1 MYLMS
6 WSIICGKSL
15 KRTETESA
23 GRDGYRMSQQ
33 KEIIVF
39 TDSMGDCGINRVL
52 SELTDVWID
61 QGYKISLA
69 YIDRGNN
76 RQSDFSW
83 RQGIELIGIPCGKN
97 AASIYFSLTRSYVR
111 LLRNRPNAVAVSLSV
126 MTNFAVGAAAPFVK
140 NKIVISDR
148 NDPRRRP
155 AGRIKQF
162 FRDMAFKQA
171 DVLILQTEDV
181 KKYYQER
188 IHMTGVVIP
197 NPINKRMPAPIRGG
211 IAPCNCYCQSS

>member
-1 MYLMS
+1 MGKMRLQ
-6 WSIICGKSL
+6 SI
-15 KRTETESA
+15 
-23 GRDGYRMSQQ
+23 
-33 KEIIVF
+33 
-39 TDSMGDCGINRVL
+39 
-52 SELTDVWID
+52 
-61 QGYKISLA
+61 
-69 YIDRGNN
+69 
-76 RQSDFSW
+76 
-83 RQGIELIGIPCGKN
+83 
-97 AASIYFSLTRSYVR
+97 
-111 LLRNRPNAVAVSLSV
+111 SLSV
-126 MTNFAVGAAAPFVK
+126 MTNFAVGAAAHFVK

-197 NPINKRMPAPIRGG
+197 NPINKNMPTPIRGG
-211 IAPCNCYCQSS
+211 VLAAP